1 MCLFLFEQQHESECR
16 CSGVREGKSSK
27 KWSQN
32 VVCNK
37 ALNFLLSRK
46 TLDDFEKLYDLICML
61 KDDPG

>member
-16 CSGVREGKSSK
+16 CSGVRERVVKSEVR
-27 KWSQN
+27 N

-37 ALNFLLSRK
+37 TLNFLLSRK